1 MTSFFTGPQHQPDHD
16 GHCHQP
22 VDHRTPVQ
30 GFHRVNG
37 REVQAG
43 AGAIIRPV
51 GLPQPI
57 HKMTAQEF
65 SAWELDEPERHEFFR
80 GEVFRVFGMGGA
92 RREHVRVSGNCYSAI
107 DQHLGGTPCQAFMA
121 DMKVHVLATGD
132 MFYPDVLVTC
142 NEHDLTA
149 SLEMQHPKLIIE
161 VLSPSTATF
170 DRGDKF
176 LTCRRIEALE
186 EYALVDPHS
195 KSFEVYRK
203 QANGRDWLL
212 SPGRSDEGLLLQS
225 IALTIPPAVLF
236 KNV

>member
-1 MTSFFTGPQHQPDHD
+1 M
-16 GHCHQP
+16 
-22 VDHRTPVQ
+22 
-30 GFHRVNG
+30 
-37 REVQAG
+37 
-43 AGAIIRPV
+43 

-92 RREHVRVSGNCYSAI
+92 RREHVRVSMNISRAI
-107 DQHLGGTPCQAFMA
+107 DNHLSGTPCQAFMA
-121 DMKVHVLATGD
+121 DMKIRVEATGD

-142 NEHDLTA
+142 NERDLAA

-176 LTCRRIEALE
+176 LTYRRIEALE

-203 QANGRDWLL
+203 QANGSDWLL
-212 SPGRSDEGLLLQS
+212 SPGRFDEGLVLQS
-225 IALTIPPAVLF
+225 IALTIPSAVLF